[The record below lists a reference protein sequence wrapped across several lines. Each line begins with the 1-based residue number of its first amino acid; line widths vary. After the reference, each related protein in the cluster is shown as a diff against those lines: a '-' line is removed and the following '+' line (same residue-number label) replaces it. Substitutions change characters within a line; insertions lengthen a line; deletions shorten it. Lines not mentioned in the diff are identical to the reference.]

1 MSDKAFDGLGFVP
14 NEKELEL
21 FQKEKM
27 DMYKGTFIV
36 CLVYGICAFSL
47 LLIIFYTNW
56 GKEFLYKKMLPFVVT
71 FVVGA
76 IFIIIYLSFT
86 IYELKPRKIRNIIDK
101 DSNVVCPDYWVL
113 KPVKDDVKNEMILNN
128 NKQIFQDI
136 VSNNDDALKYKCEL
150 DPNVF
155 GNLKEYSEMK
165 NSLYPGKTNLYK
177 KGKNKTTTSTSEPDY
192 LYVEK
197 LDPAAADQGAQF
209 PYNSEKLADYAKFT
223 SLYKK
228 DNTLLNLNNRIVNM
242 ADSSDISATKTP
254 LICNVVYPQVLA
266 KLDKDTPE
274 QNKYR
279 CEYAKACDI
288 PWTDLGC
295 PYSPPS

>member
-36 CLVYGICAFSL
+36 CLVYGICAFLL
-47 LLIIFYTNW
+47 LLIIFYTSW

-76 IFIIIYLSFT
+76 IFIIVFLSFT
-86 IYELKPRKIRNIIDK
+86 INELKPIKLRNIIDK
-101 DSNVVCPDYWVL
+101 DSDVICPDYWVL
-113 KPVKDDVKNEMILNN
+113 KPINNDVKNELISNN
-128 NKQIFQDI
+128 DKKIFQDI
-136 VSNNDDALKYKCEL
+136 VSINDDALKYKCEL

-155 GNLKEYSEMK
+155 GNLKEYSGMK
-165 NSLYPGKTNLYK
+165 NSLYDGKTQLYK
-177 KGKNKTTTSTSEPDY
+177 QGKKKITSSKTEPDY

-197 LDPAAADQGAQF
+197 LDPSANDQNNQV
-209 PYNSEKLADYAKFT
+209 PYSSDKLENYAKFS
-223 SLYKK
+223 SLYKN
-228 DNTLLNLNNRIVNM
+228 DSTIGNLNNSVVKM
-242 ADSSDISATKTP
+242 DSTAVESTKTP

-288 PWTDLGC
+288 PWTDIGC